1 MSSTVNVNQLA
12 RKGNLVVYLD
22 ASPSTYTA
30 YPFNSGSQSGTN
42 TSTLTW
48 SNRWTDLSGNGNNM
62 SLINGPSYSTGYGKG
77 SVYFDGSDD
86 RGESTDST
94 SLSITSSIT
103 IIAWIYPTAATNSC
117 GFIVKG
123 SYNVYDWDYMFYIS
137 ANSTQ
142 LVGYKKNSAGTAQAV
157 GGFAPSGGMINKWNH
172 VVFTISGGTA
182 AALYH
187 NSTLGST
194 ATFTSGIR
202 DSSVPLT
209 IGYGY
214 NNVFPGYIG
223 SVRIYNTGF
232 TANQIM
238 NDFNNTRL
246 KFGV

>member
-1 MSSTVNVNQLA
+1 MPFNVGGNILSNTHA
-12 RKGNLVVYLD
+12 KIYNDRRILRNNLVFYAD
-22 ASPSTYTA
+22 ANIPSS
-30 YPFNSGSQSGTN
+30 YPGSGT
-42 TSTLTW
+42 T
-48 SNRWTDLSGNGNNM
+48 WTDLSGFGNNV
-62 SLINGPSYSTGYGKG
+62 SLINGPSYSNSLGKG
-77 SVYFDGSDD
+77 SIFFDGSND
-86 RGESTDST
+86 RAEAIDST

-123 SYNVYDWDYMFYIS
+123 NYNVYDWDYMFYIS
-137 ANSTQ
+137 SNSAA

-157 GGFAPSGGMINKWNH
+157 GGYNPPAGMLNKWNH
-172 VVFTISGGTA
+172 VVFTIVGGTA

-187 NSTLGST
+187 NSTLGAT
-194 ATFTSGIR
+194 ATFTDGIR

-209 IGYGY
+209 LGYGY
-214 NNVFPGYIG
+214 NNTFPGYMG

-232 TANQIM
+232 TSNQII